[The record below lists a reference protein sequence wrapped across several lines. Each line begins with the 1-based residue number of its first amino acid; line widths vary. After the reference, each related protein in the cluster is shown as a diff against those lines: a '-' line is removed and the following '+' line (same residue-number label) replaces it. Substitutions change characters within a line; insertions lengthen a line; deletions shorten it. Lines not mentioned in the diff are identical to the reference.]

1 LDEINYLNEHIKRLE
16 NCANEKSKMVETLTS
31 QMTNQKRHFQDQIS
45 QHRQCQMQQQQKVKQ
60 KESNLTEQIH
70 SMKLEINKFKGM
82 VKNDQLQEK

>member
-1 LDEINYLNEHIKRLE
+1 
-16 NCANEKSKMVETLTS
+16 
-31 QMTNQKRHFQDQIS
+31 
-45 QHRQCQMQQQQKVKQ
+45 MQQQQKVKQ